1 MYMYSMMLFCH
12 LVIVE
17 PVESSPT
24 PSPSTTISSHASSSQ
39 YYSDTPTPTVIANSG
54 VVVTLIGIN
63 ASTVSDRL

>member
-1 MYMYSMMLFCH
+1 MMLFCH

-39 YYSDTPTPTVIANSG
+39 YYSDTPTPTVRANSG
-54 VVVTLIGIN
+54 VVVTFIGIN